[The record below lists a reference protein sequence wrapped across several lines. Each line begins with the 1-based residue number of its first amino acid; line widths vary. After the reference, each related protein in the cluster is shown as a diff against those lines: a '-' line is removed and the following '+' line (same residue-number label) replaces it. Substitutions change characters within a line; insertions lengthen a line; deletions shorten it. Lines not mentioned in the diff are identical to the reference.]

1 MESSSF
7 FFITTIIFL
16 VLYLKE
22 KKKRKVF
29 FAENLQLKYL
39 LEKEKK
45 KVDSNELD
53 VIFPYSKKSTNKTG
67 IKRPD
72 LSFEDL
78 VRFKENKID
87 KQYLY
92 PIKDLEDTGNFFF
105 GKKVVITGD
114 FKAFETRNEIAK
126 LLWEAGADVDVSV
139 GKNTEVLIYG
149 LNPGSTKLANAEEY
163 NVQMINETE
172 FLSHFNL

>member
-1 MESSSF
+1 MEICFLF
-7 FFITTIIFL
+7 FFLSILFF
-16 VLYLKE
+16 VLYQNE
-22 KKKRKVF
+22 RKKSKRLFNQNVEF
-29 FAENLQLKYL
+29 KYL

-45 KVDSNELD
+45 KVVSSDLD
-53 VIFPYSKKSTNKTG
+53 VVFPYSNDSKNKTG
-67 IKRPD
+67 IKRPG

-87 KQYLY
+87 KKYLY
-92 PIKDLEDTGNFFF
+92 PIKELEDTGNFFF

-139 GKNTEVLIYG
+139 GKYTEVLVYG

>member
-1 MESSSF
+1 MEVF
-7 FFITTIIFL
+7 GIFFIASIIFF
-16 VLYLKE
+16 VLYLNE
-22 KKKRKVF
+22 RKKTKNLF
-29 FAENLQLKYL
+29 IENVQLRYL

-45 KVDSNELD
+45 KVNTKDLD
-53 VIFPYSKKSTNKTG
+53 VIFPYSTDSKNKTG

-72 LSFEDL
+72 LSYEDL

-139 GKNTEVLIYG
+139 GKYTEVLIYG

>member
-1 MESSSF
+1 MEATLF
-7 FFITTIIFL
+7 FFITTILFFS
-16 VLYLKE
+16 LYLSERNKSKSIFNQNVE
-22 KKKRKVF
+22 
-29 FAENLQLKYL
+29 LKYL
-39 LEKEKK
+39 IEKEKK

-53 VIFPYSKKSTNKTG
+53 VIFPYSNKSTNKTG

-72 LSFEDL
+72 LSFKDL

-114 FKAFETRNEIAK
+114 FKTFETRNEIAK

-139 GKNTEVLIYG
+139 GKYTEVLIYG
-149 LNPGSTKLANAEEY
+149 LNPGSTKLDNAEEY